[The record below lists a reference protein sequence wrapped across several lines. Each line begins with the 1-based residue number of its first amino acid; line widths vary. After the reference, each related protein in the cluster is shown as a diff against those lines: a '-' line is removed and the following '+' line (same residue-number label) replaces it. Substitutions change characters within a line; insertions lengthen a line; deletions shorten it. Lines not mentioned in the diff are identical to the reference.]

1 MKAGKFFLVLLAAL
15 LIRLPAAGAAPFSGV
30 PPGSFAEPPAVPF
43 VDGARIYYIAPWEA
57 DTSAVPA
64 PPAPGSAGDL
74 RDLAELRRWQAERT
88 AGQCAAARLQEDAG
102 FKAFYGAVSPF
113 HAPVP
118 DDVEKVFWKV
128 KLDTAS
134 VVWLLKKK
142 YERPRP
148 YLRFPGLEPCVEL
161 EDSDAYPSGHSAVA
175 WVFAHMLADL
185 APVSAPEF
193 GAAARQAAL
202 NRVLGGV
209 HHPTDTEAGRL
220 LGAAVYAALKK
231 DRDFRADME
240 LLRRSLRR

>member
-1 MKAGKFFLVLLAAL
+1 MTVMKALFLLLAAAL
-15 LIRLPAAGAAPFSGV
+15 HCPASAADPFSGA
-30 PPGSFAEPPAVPF
+30 PLEFSAEVPAVPLERS
-43 VDGARIYYIAPWEA
+43 ARIYYIAPWEVE
-57 DTSAVPA
+57 TSVVP
-64 PPAPGSAGDL
+64 PPPLPGSAGDL

-88 AGQCAAARLQEDAG
+88 GAQCAAARLQEDAG
-102 FKAFYGAVSPF
+102 FKAFYGEVSPF
-113 HAPVP
+113 AAPVP
-118 DDVEKVFWKV
+118 AEVEKVFWKV

-134 VVWLLKKK
+134 VIWLLKKK

-148 YLRFPGLEPCVEL
+148 YLRATDLEPCVER

-175 WVFAHMLADL
+175 WVFAHILSDL
-185 APVSAPEF
+185 APAASPEF
-193 GAAARQAAL
+193 RAYAGQAAL

-231 DRDFRADME
+231 DREFREDLE

>member
-1 MKAGKFFLVLLAAL
+1 MKAGKTLLILLAAL
-15 LIRLPAAGAAPFSGV
+15 LARLPAAADPFSGA
-30 PPGSFAEPPAVPF
+30 PLGSFAEPPAVPF

-57 DTSAVPA
+57 DTSAVPP
-64 PPAPGSAGDL
+64 PPAPWSAADL
-74 RDLAELRRWQAERT
+74 RDEAELRRWQAERT
-88 AGQCAAARLQEDAG
+88 EAQCAAARLQEDAG

-113 HAPVP
+113 PVP
-118 DDVEKVFWKV
+118 VPGEVEKIFWKV

-148 YLRFPGLEPCVEL
+148 YLRFAGLEPCVER

-175 WVFAHMLADL
+175 WVFAHMLSDL
-185 APVSAPEF
+185 VPGGRPAFE
-193 GAAARQAAL
+193 AAAGRAAL

-220 LGAAVYAALKK
+220 LGAAVYDALKR
-231 DRDFRADME
+231 DRDFRGDME
-240 LLRRSLRR
+240 LLRRSLSR